1 MLPNVLFILP
11 LLPSLVKTS
20 VSQTP
25 AAEGGW
31 WWRGV
36 RCGEGKRRFAL
47 VEVYKPPR
55 ESPCKGRCV
64 YTSMCDTRWL
74 EWTRRRGIVR
84 GSYTLKKKK
93 KIWVQELLE

>member
-1 MLPNVLFILP
+1 MRD
-11 LLPSLVKTS
+11 SKD
-20 VSQTP
+20 VSNGET
-25 AAEGGW
+25 
-31 WWRGV
+31 
-36 RCGEGKRRFAL
+36 GEGKRRFAL

-84 GSYTLKKKK
+84 ESYTLKKKK
-93 KIWVQELLE
+93 KSGFRSYWNNIPTT